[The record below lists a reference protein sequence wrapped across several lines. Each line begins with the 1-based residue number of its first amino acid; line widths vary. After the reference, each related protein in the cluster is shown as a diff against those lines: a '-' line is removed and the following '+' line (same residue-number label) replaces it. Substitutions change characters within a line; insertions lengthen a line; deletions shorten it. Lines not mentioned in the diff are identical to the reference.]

1 MNVLLTA
8 LPYLEEIKS
17 AVREFSAYLK
27 DASPVI
33 LMVIGATMFLLA
45 GVAKGIIKLIG
56 AGLFIYGLLAA
67 LHLL

>member
-1 MNVLLTA
+1 MSILLAA
-8 LPYLEEIKS
+8 LPYLEEIRS

-27 DASPVI
+27 DASPVV
-33 LMVIGATMFLLA
+33 LMVIGAVMFLLA

-67 LHLL
+67 LHFI